1 MSVTASH
8 FLTTEPEPAGRSW
21 RVRLSTGLLSCT
33 RSIRRL
39 PAFISRLLVPIVS
52 VLTEG
57 ISLGLMRRADVD
69 ALVTQTYQ
77 THTRHYDPRH
87 YQPPYERRILP
98 VLQQHAPGLR
108 MLDAFC
114 GQGREAEVF
123 AGGGFDVTGVD
134 RMPAMIESAQRF
146 AAERSFAANFVVADF
161 EALNVSPGFDVVYT
175 SSWMYST
182 QQGADRRAAFLQR
195 CRLLCAEGGLIV
207 FSTVNR
213 PGRSLPGTA
222 VRFAVAR
229 LTSWLT
235 LGNATTEFGER
246 IYSGL
251 FWHHLSAS
259 QVRRELKQAGLQI
272 RHVESGTGAEPTFYF
287 VAAQQSDCAA

>member
-8 FLTTEPEPAGRSW
+8 FLTTESKPAGCSW
-21 RVRLSTGLLSCT
+21 RVRLSSGLLACT
-33 RSIRRL
+33 NGVRRF
-39 PAFISRLLVPIVS
+39 PAFISRLLIPALS

-57 ISLGLMRRADVD
+57 ISLGLMRRTDVD
-69 ALVTQTYQ
+69 DLVANTYQ

-87 YQPPYERRILP
+87 YQPPYESRILP
-98 VLQQHAPGLR
+98 VLQSYAPGPR

-146 AAERSFAANFVVADF
+146 AAEQSFAANFVVADF
-161 EALNVSPGFDVVYT
+161 EALNVSPGFDVVYS

-182 QQGADRRAAFLQR
+182 QQGADRRSAFLHR
-195 CRLLCAEGGLIV
+195 CCQLCADGGLIV
-207 FSTVNR
+207 FSTVRR
-213 PGRSLPGTA
+213 PARSLPGTTL
-222 VRFAVAR
+222 RFAVAR

-235 LGNATTEFGER
+235 LGNTATEFGER
-246 IYSGL
+246 LYSGL
-251 FWHHLSAS
+251 FWHHLSVT
-259 QVRRELKQAGLQI
+259 QVRRELQQAGLRIQ
-272 RHVESGTGAEPTFYF
+272 HVESGEGAEPTFFF
-287 VAAQQSDCAA
+287 VVAQTPDRAV